1 MEGSGLT
8 AEEVGCICGVF
19 ASFPQVE
26 EVLIYGSR
34 AMGNYRP
41 ASDIDLTLKGK
52 GIGLSLQTEIEF
64 ALDDLMLP
72 YRFDITIFDRITN
85 PEFIDHINR
94 VGKPFYRRTEDAK
107 WPNVSP
113 SSVARPSRPRT

>member
-19 ASFPQVE
+19 ASFPQIE

-52 GIGLSLQTEIEF
+52 GIDLSLQTEIEF

-72 YRFDITIFDRITN
+72 YKFDITVFDRITH

-94 VGKPFYRRTEDAK
+94 VGKSFYRRGEDAARIDT
-107 WPNVSP
+107 SS
-113 SSVARPSRPRT
+113 SSVERPSPRRT

>member
-8 AEEVGCICGVF
+8 AEEVDRIRAVF
-19 ASFPQVE
+19 SNYLQIT

-52 GIGLSLQTEIEF
+52 GIDLSLQTEIEF

-72 YRFDITIFDRITN
+72 YKFDITVFDRITN

-94 VGKPFYRRTEDAK
+94 VGKSFYRRGEDAARLDT
-107 WPNVSP
+107 SS
-113 SSVARPSRPRT
+113 SSVAGPSPRRT

>member
-8 AEEVGCICGVF
+8 AEEVGRISGVF
-19 ASFPQVE
+19 ACFPQVE

-34 AMGNYRP
+34 AMCNYRP

-52 GIGLSLQTEIEF
+52 GIDLSLQTEIEF

-72 YRFDITIFDRITN
+72 YKFDLTVFDRITN

-94 VGKPFYRRTEDAK
+94 VGKSFYRRVEDAK
-107 WPNVSP
+107 RSNASS
-113 SSVARPSRPRT
+113 SSVERPSPRRT